1 MALYQKTL
9 EINTSPKTFLD
20 ITKDVQALVLESG
33 LDNGVCTLFIK
44 HTSASLVIQEN
55 YDPSVRQDF
64 ETIFSKLVPEDF
76 PYVHNMEGK
85 DDMPA
90 HIRSALTST
99 SETVPVVNGKLSL
112 GTWQGIYIWEHR
124 DQTHNRNCLLYTSPS
139 PRDATLSRMP
149 SSA

>member
-1 MALYQKTL
+1 MSQGSV
-9 EINTSPKTFLD
+9 EIRTTPKSFLD
-20 ITKDVQALVLESG
+20 ITSQVQDFVTKSNIQ
-33 LDNGVCTLFIK
+33 NGVCHLFIK

-55 YDPSVRQDF
+55 YDPSVRKDF

-99 SETVPVVNGKLSL
+99 SEAVPVMNGKLSL
-112 GTWQGIYIWEHR
+112 GTWQGIYLWEHR
-124 DQTHNRNCLLYTSPS
+124 DQAHNRIVMIS
-139 PRDATLSRMP
+139 MVGE
-149 SSA
+149 

>member
-9 EINTSPKTFLD
+9 GIKTSPKSFLD
-20 ITKDVQALVLESG
+20 ITRDVQAFVSESG
-33 LDNGVCTLFIK
+33 LNKGVCSLFIK

-99 SETVPVVNGKLSL
+99 SESIPFVNSKLSL

-124 DQTHNRNCLLYTSPS
+124 DQTHNRKVIVS
-139 PRDATLSRMP
+139 MVGE
-149 SSA
+149 

>member
-9 EINTSPKTFLD
+9 EINTSPKSFLD
-20 ITKDVQALVLESG
+20 ITKNVQALVSESG
-33 LDNGVCTLFIK
+33 LDNGVCSLFIK

-76 PYVHNMEGK
+76 PYFHNMEGK

-99 SETVPVVNGKLSL
+99 SESIPVVNGKLSL
-112 GTWQGIYIWEHR
+112 GTWQGIYVWEHR
-124 DQTHNRNCLLYTSPS
+124 DQRHIRKITFSLVGE
-139 PRDATLSRMP
+139 
-149 SSA
+149 

>member
-9 EINTSPKTFLD
+9 EINTSPKSFLD
-20 ITKDVQALVLESG
+20 ITKNVQALVSESG
-33 LDNGVCTLFIK
+33 LDNGVCSLFIK

-99 SETVPVVNGKLSL
+99 SESIPVVNGKLSL

-124 DQTHNRNCLLYTSPS
+124 NQRHIRKVTFSLVGE
-139 PRDATLSRMP
+139 
-149 SSA
+149 

>member
-1 MALYQKTL
+1 MALYQKIL
-9 EINTSPKTFLD
+9 EINTSPKSFLD
-20 ITKDVQALVLESG
+20 ITKDVQTLVSESG
-33 LDNGVCTLFIK
+33 LDKGICNLFIK

-55 YDPSVRQDF
+55 YDPSVRQDL

-76 PYVHNMEGK
+76 PYVHNTEGK

-99 SETVPVVNGKLSL
+99 SETVPVISGELSL

-124 DQTHNRNCLLYTSPS
+124 DQRHIRQVMVTVFGE
-139 PRDATLSRMP
+139 
-149 SSA
+149 

>member
-9 EINTSPKTFLD
+9 EINTSPKSFID
-20 ITKDVQALVLESG
+20 ITKNVQAFVSESG
-33 LDNGVCTLFIK
+33 LDNGVCSLFIK

-99 SETVPVVNGKLSL
+99 SETIPIVNGKLSL
-112 GTWQGIYIWEHR
+112 GTWQGIYLWEHR
-124 DQTHNRNCLLYTSPS
+124 DQTHNRKVMVS
-139 PRDATLSRMP
+139 MVGE
-149 SSA
+149 

>member
-1 MALYQKTL
+1 MALSQGTL
-9 EINTSPKTFLD
+9 EIQTKPKSFLD
-20 ITKDVQALVLESG
+20 ITSQVQNSIANSNIQ
-33 LDNGVCTLFIK
+33 NGVCHLFIK

-112 GTWQGIYIWEHR
+112 GTWQGIYMWEHR

-139 PRDATLSRMP
+139 PRDRG
-149 SSA
+149 

>member
-1 MALYQKTL
+1 MAMSQGSL
-9 EINTSPKTFLD
+9 EIRTIPKSFLD
-20 ITKDVQALVLESG
+20 ITSQVQDFVTKSNIQ
-33 LDNGVCTLFIK
+33 NGVCHLFIK

-55 YDPSVRQDF
+55 YDPSVRKDF

-99 SETVPVVNGKLSL
+99 SEAVPVMNGKLSL
-112 GTWQGIYIWEHR
+112 GTWQGIYLWEHR
-124 DQTHNRNCLLYTSPS
+124 DQAHNRIVMIS
-139 PRDATLSRMP
+139 MVGE
-149 SSA
+149 

>member
-9 EINTSPKTFLD
+9 EISTAPKSFLD
-20 ITKDVQALVLESG
+20 ITKNVQALVSESG
-33 LDNGVCTLFIK
+33 LDNGICSLFIK

-64 ETIFSKLVPEDF
+64 ETFFSKLVPEDF
-76 PYVHNMEGK
+76 AYVHNMEGK

-99 SETVPVVNGKLSL
+99 SESIPVVNGKLSL

-124 DQTHNRNCLLYTSPS
+124 DQRHIRKVTFSLVGE
-139 PRDATLSRMP
+139 
-149 SSA
+149 

>member
-1 MALYQKTL
+1 MALYQKIL
-9 EINTSPKTFLD
+9 EINTSPKSFLD
-20 ITKDVQALVLESG
+20 ITKNVQAFVSESG
-33 LDNGVCTLFIK
+33 LDNGICSLFIK

-99 SETVPVVNGKLSL
+99 SEAIPIVNGNLSL

-124 DQTHNRNCLLYTSPS
+124 DQTHNRKVMVS
-139 PRDATLSRMP
+139 MVGE
-149 SSA
+149 

>member
-20 ITKDVQALVLESG
+20 ITKNIQALVSESG

-124 DQTHNRNCLLYTSPS
+124 DQRHIRKVTISLIGE
-139 PRDATLSRMP
+139 
-149 SSA
+149 

>member
-1 MALYQKTL
+1 MALSQGTL
-9 EINTSPKTFLD
+9 EIQTKPKSFLD
-20 ITKDVQALVLESG
+20 ITIQVQNSIASSNIQ
-33 LDNGVCTLFIK
+33 NGVCHLFIK

-64 ETIFSKLVPEDF
+64 ETIFSKLAPENF

-99 SETVPVVNGKLSL
+99 SESIPVVGGKLSL
-112 GTWQGIYIWEHR
+112 GTWQGIYVWEHR
-124 DQTHNRNCLLYTSPS
+124 DQTHNRKVMFSVTGE
-139 PRDATLSRMP
+139 
-149 SSA
+149 

>member
-1 MALYQKTL
+1 MALSQASL
-9 EINTSPKTFLD
+9 EIRTNPKSFLD
-20 ITKDVQALVLESG
+20 ITSQVQDFVTKSNIQ
-33 LDNGVCTLFIK
+33 NGVCHLFIK

-64 ETIFSKLVPEDF
+64 ETIFSNLAPEDF

-99 SETVPVVNGKLSL
+99 SETVPVVNGNLSL

-124 DQTHNRNCLLYTSPS
+124 DQTHNRKIMVS
-139 PRDATLSRMP
+139 MVGE
-149 SSA
+149 

>member
-1 MALYQKTL
+1 MALYQKIL
-9 EINTSPKTFLD
+9 EINTSPKSFLD
-20 ITKDVQALVLESG
+20 ITKDVQTLVSESG
-33 LDNGVCTLFIK
+33 LDKGICNLFIK

-55 YDPSVRQDF
+55 YDPSVRQDL

-99 SETVPVVNGKLSL
+99 SETVPVISGELSL

-124 DQTHNRNCLLYTSPS
+124 DQRHIRQVMVTVLGE
-139 PRDATLSRMP
+139 
-149 SSA
+149 

>member
-1 MALYQKTL
+1 MEMSQVTL
-9 EINTSPKTFLD
+9 EIHTSPKTFLD
-20 ITKDVQALVLESG
+20 ITSLIQDCIKNSDIQ
-33 LDNGVCTLFIK
+33 NGVCHLFIK

-64 ETIFSKLVPEDF
+64 ETIFSKLAPEDF
-76 PYVHNMEGK
+76 PYNHNMEGK

-112 GTWQGIYIWEHR
+112 GTWQGIYVWEHR
-124 DQTHNRNCLLYTSPS
+124 AQTHNRKVMVSMVCE
-139 PRDATLSRMP
+139 
-149 SSA
+149 

>member
-1 MALYQKTL
+1 MALHQKIL
-9 EINTSPKTFLD
+9 EINTSPKSFLD
-20 ITKDVQALVLESG
+20 ITQDVQTIVSESG
-33 LDNGVCTLFIK
+33 LDNGICNLFIK

-99 SETVPVVNGKLSL
+99 SETLPVVNGKLSL

-124 DQTHNRNCLLYTSPS
+124 DQRHIRKVTVSLIGE
-139 PRDATLSRMP
+139 
-149 SSA
+149 

>member
-1 MALYQKTL
+1 MDQKTL
-9 EINTSPKTFLD
+9 EIVTPPKTFLD
-20 ITKDVQALVLESG
+20 ITKNVQTLVSESG
-33 LDNGVCTLFIK
+33 LDNGVCSLFIK

-90 HIRSALTST
+90 HVRSALTST
-99 SETVPVVNGKLSL
+99 SESIPVVNSKLSL

-124 DQTHNRNCLLYTSPS
+124 DQTHNRKVIVS
-139 PRDATLSRMP
+139 MVGE
-149 SSA
+149 

>member
-1 MALYQKTL
+1 MGMSQVTL
-9 EINTSPKTFLD
+9 EIYTSPKAFLD
-20 ITKDVQALVLESG
+20 ITSLIQDCIKNSNIK
-33 LDNGVCTLFIK
+33 NGVCHLFIK

-64 ETIFSKLVPEDF
+64 ETIFSKLAPEDF
-76 PYVHNMEGK
+76 PYIHNMEGK

-112 GTWQGIYIWEHR
+112 GTWQGIYVWEHR
-124 DQTHNRNCLLYTSPS
+124 DQTHNRKVMVS
-139 PRDATLSRMP
+139 MVGE
-149 SSA
+149 

>member
-9 EINTSPKTFLD
+9 EINTSPKSFLD
-20 ITKDVQALVLESG
+20 ITKNVQALVSESG
-33 LDNGVCTLFIK
+33 LDNGVCHLFIK

-55 YDPSVRQDF
+55 YDPSVREDF
-64 ETIFSKLVPEDF
+64 ETIFSKLAPEDF

-99 SETVPVVNGKLSL
+99 SETIPVVNGKLSL

-124 DQTHNRNCLLYTSPS
+124 DQRHIRKVTFSLVGE
-139 PRDATLSRMP
+139 
-149 SSA
+149 

>member
-9 EINTSPKTFLD
+9 EIYTSPKSFLD
-20 ITKDVQALVLESG
+20 ITKKVQALVSESG
-33 LDNGVCTLFIK
+33 LDNGVCSLFIK

-99 SETVPVVNGKLSL
+99 SETIPIVNGKLSL
-112 GTWQGIYIWEHR
+112 GTWQGIYLWEHR
-124 DQTHNRNCLLYTSPS
+124 DQTHNRKLIVS
-139 PRDATLSRMP
+139 MVGK
-149 SSA
+149 

>member
-1 MALYQKTL
+1 MAVSQDSL
-9 EINTSPKTFLD
+9 EFRTDPKSFLD
-20 ITKDVQALVLESG
+20 ITSHVQDFVTSS
-33 LDNGVCTLFIK
+33 DIQNGVCHLFIK

-55 YDPSVRQDF
+55 YDPSVREDF

-112 GTWQGIYIWEHR
+112 GTWQGIYVWEHR
-124 DQTHNRNCLLYTSPS
+124 AQTHNRKVMVS
-139 PRDATLSRMP
+139 MIGE
-149 SSA
+149 

>member
-1 MALYQKTL
+1 MVVLQGSL
-9 EINTSPKTFLD
+9 EFRTDPKSFLD
-20 ITKDVQALVLESG
+20 ITGHVQDFVTSS
-33 LDNGVCTLFIK
+33 DIQNGVCHLFIK

-64 ETIFSKLVPEDF
+64 ETIFSKLAPEDF

-99 SETVPVVNGKLSL
+99 SETVPVVDGKLSL
-112 GTWQGIYIWEHR
+112 GTWQGIYVWEHR
-124 DQTHNRNCLLYTSPS
+124 DLIHNRKVMVS
-139 PRDATLSRMP
+139 MVGE
-149 SSA
+149 

>member
-124 DQTHNRNCLLYTSPS
+124 DQRHIRKVTVSLFGE
-139 PRDATLSRMP
+139 
-149 SSA
+149 

>member
-1 MALYQKTL
+1 MALSQEIL
-9 EINTSPKTFLD
+9 EIQTKPKSFLD
-20 ITKDVQALVLESG
+20 ITSQVQNSITKSNIQ
-33 LDNGVCTLFIK
+33 NGVCHLFIK

-64 ETIFSKLVPEDF
+64 ETIFSKLAPEDF

-124 DQTHNRNCLLYTSPS
+124 DQTHNRKVMVS
-139 PRDATLSRMP
+139 MVGE
-149 SSA
+149 

>member
-1 MALYQKTL
+1 MALYQKIL
-9 EINTSPKTFLD
+9 EINTSPKSFLD
-20 ITKDVQALVLESG
+20 ITEDVKTLVSESG
-33 LDNGVCTLFIK
+33 LDNGICNLFIK

-124 DQTHNRNCLLYTSPS
+124 DQRHIRKVTVSLIGE
-139 PRDATLSRMP
+139 
-149 SSA
+149 

>member
-1 MALYQKTL
+1 MALSQGTL
-9 EINTSPKTFLD
+9 EIQTKPKSFLD
-20 ITKDVQALVLESG
+20 ITSQVQNSVANSNIQ
-33 LDNGVCTLFIK
+33 NGVCHLFIK

-64 ETIFSKLVPEDF
+64 ETIFSNLAPEDF

-112 GTWQGIYIWEHR
+112 GTWQGIYVWEHR
-124 DQTHNRNCLLYTSPS
+124 DQAHNRKVMVS
-139 PRDATLSRMP
+139 MVGE
-149 SSA
+149 

>member
-9 EINTSPKTFLD
+9 EINTSPKSFLD
-20 ITKDVQALVLESG
+20 ITRDIQAFVSESG
-33 LDNGVCTLFIK
+33 LNRGFCSLFIK

-99 SETVPVVNGKLSL
+99 SESIPFVNSKLSL

-124 DQTHNRNCLLYTSPS
+124 DQTHNRKVIISIIGE
-139 PRDATLSRMP
+139 
-149 SSA
+149 

>member
-1 MALYQKTL
+1 MALSQGTL
-9 EINTSPKTFLD
+9 EIQTKPKSFLD
-20 ITKDVQALVLESG
+20 ITSQVQNTIANSNIQ
-33 LDNGVCTLFIK
+33 NGVCHLFIK

-64 ETIFSKLVPEDF
+64 ETIFSKLAPENF

-99 SETVPVVNGKLSL
+99 SESIPVVGGKLSL
-112 GTWQGIYIWEHR
+112 GTWQGIYVWEHR
-124 DQTHNRNCLLYTSPS
+124 DQTHNRKVMFSVIGE
-139 PRDATLSRMP
+139 
-149 SSA
+149 

>member
-9 EINTSPKTFLD
+9 EINTSPKSFLD
-20 ITKDVQALVLESG
+20 ITKNIQALVSESG
-33 LDNGVCTLFIK
+33 LDNGVCSLFIK

-64 ETIFSKLVPEDF
+64 ETIFSKLAPEDF
-76 PYVHNMEGK
+76 SYVHNMEGK

-124 DQTHNRNCLLYTSPS
+124 DQRHIRKVTVSLIGE
-139 PRDATLSRMP
+139 
-149 SSA
+149 

>member
-9 EINTSPKTFLD
+9 EINTSPKSFLD
-20 ITKDVQALVLESG
+20 ITRDIQAFVSESG
-33 LDNGVCTLFIK
+33 LNRGVCSLFIK

-90 HIRSALTST
+90 HVRSALTST
-99 SETVPVVNGKLSL
+99 SESIPVVNSKLSL

-124 DQTHNRNCLLYTSPS
+124 DQTHNRKVIVS
-139 PRDATLSRMP
+139 MVGE
-149 SSA
+149 

>member
-1 MALYQKTL
+1 MLYQENL
-9 EINTSPKTFLD
+9 EINTSPKSFLD
-20 ITKDVQALVLESG
+20 ITKDVQTLVSESG
-33 LDNGVCTLFIK
+33 LDNGICNLFIR

-99 SETVPVVNGKLSL
+99 SESIPVVDGKLSL
-112 GTWQGIYIWEHR
+112 GTWQGIYVWEHR
-124 DQTHNRNCLLYTSPS
+124 DQTHNRKVMFSVIGE
-139 PRDATLSRMP
+139 
-149 SSA
+149 

>member
-9 EINTSPKTFLD
+9 EINTSPKSFLD
-20 ITKDVQALVLESG
+20 ITKDVQAFVSESS
-33 LDNGVCTLFIK
+33 LANGVCSLFIK

-90 HIRSALTST
+90 HVRSALTST
-99 SETVPVVNGKLSL
+99 SESIPVVNSKLSL

-124 DQTHNRNCLLYTSPS
+124 DQTHNRKVIISIIGE
-139 PRDATLSRMP
+139 
-149 SSA
+149 

>member
-9 EINTSPKTFLD
+9 EVNTSPKTFLD

-124 DQTHNRNCLLYTSPS
+124 DQRHIRKVTISLIGE
-139 PRDATLSRMP
+139 
-149 SSA
+149 

>member
-1 MALYQKTL
+1 MEISQVTL
-9 EINTSPKTFLD
+9 EIHTSPKTFLD
-20 ITKDVQALVLESG
+20 ITSLIQDCIKNSDIQ
-33 LDNGVCTLFIK
+33 NGVCHLFIK

-112 GTWQGIYIWEHR
+112 GTWQGIYVWEHR
-124 DQTHNRNCLLYTSPS
+124 AQTHNRKVMVS
-139 PRDATLSRMP
+139 MVGE
-149 SSA
+149 